1 MVVECKVEILVL
13 KLPNRAFELNVPKA
27 AVLFPRLK
35 KISLICTTLH
45 LSWMSLKNL
54 IMGCRVLEEL
64 DSSLKRLKIC
74 SRKTSKFEVVIHEYR
89 YMQDYCI
96 FPPHIPAKPLSFV
109 EVYHI
114 KLIGCTSHAT
124 FFSYIAEA
132 KILTLTNSSLEALI
146 LQGLDK
152 YTLSNVV
159 KLMIDNISTW
169 NSLLVLLNSVPNLE
183 HITFS
188 DVSNNRFG

>member
-1 MVVECKVEILVL
+1 
-13 KLPNRAFELNVPKA
+13 AFELNVPKA

-35 KISLICTTLH
+35 KISLIRTTLH

-64 DSSLKRLKIC
+64 SVKDYAPTLNLSKLRDSSLKRLKIC